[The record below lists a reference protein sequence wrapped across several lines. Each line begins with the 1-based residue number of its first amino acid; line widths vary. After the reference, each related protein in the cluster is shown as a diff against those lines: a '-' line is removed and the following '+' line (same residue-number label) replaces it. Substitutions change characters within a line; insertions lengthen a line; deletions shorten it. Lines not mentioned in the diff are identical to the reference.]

1 MFEFLI
7 GILVMAAVIYAG
19 FDIYNRIHT
28 REPAKPETD
37 LDKWEA
43 DHADIL
49 TSLMMGTWLR
59 RRDKR
64 IEEKIKAAINE
75 KCRRECRVIELVE
88 ILEIIERYLG
98 GYKE

>member
-7 GILVMAAVIYAG
+7 GILVMAAIMYTG
-19 FDIYNRIHT
+19 FDIINRIYT
-28 REPAKPETD
+28 RESATD

-49 TSLMMGTWLR
+49 TSKMMGEWLG

-75 KCRRECRVIELVE
+75 KCRKECRVIELVE
-88 ILEIIERYLG
+88 ILAIIEQFLG
-98 GYKE
+98 GYRE